1 MNNNNDRSW
10 NDNFKAYTE
19 YIVNHKN
26 YAGLPY
32 ERGKNGCVKWV
43 VAGESKQGI
52 ARTNWWNE
60 KCKQHDIPIQK
71 GCYAIIARLLH
82 PTKMHTC
89 QCCGKQ
95 LSIYAV
101 YPSKLL
107 LTKLKKDYDIN
118 VEQTSC
124 TIMEI
129 VQHHFNTEKDLK
141 YIAALFGVTSYA
153 NKTDLIEQIKRL
165 AQSEQSKYL
174 SPGVMSNCPD
184 RFDGFH
190 SDGLCCRER
199 TDKGRHKDNM
209 QTYTQDRRA
218 YEEWADGNYN
228 LANRLMGEFHKCT
241 VRYECPVCK
250 QMAQMSPDHIGP
262 ISLGFCH
269 STNFAPMCAS
279 CNSAKNNRFT
289 LSDVKKLIQLEN
301 NGQTVVSWHAKYI
314 WDKCKFNVNSDDDAK
329 KLSSIMAKCH
339 QNILKLFSVISE
351 KGGNELLMQYLHP
364 EYSLYDYRFKNFNPM
379 KLEELQI
386 IEKPLTSKNKRK
398 NQERYIRI
406 AFESLRDFSKKDNRK
421 VLFYTDRKD
430 IQEQTDQIIGLLND
444 KKMSEAKAKLN
455 DTIEKLCDYVE
466 NGD

>member
-1 MNNNNDRSW
+1 
-10 NDNFKAYTE
+10 
-19 YIVNHKN
+19 
-26 YAGLPY
+26 
-32 ERGKNGCVKWV
+32 
-43 VAGESKQGI
+43 
-52 ARTNWWNE
+52 
-60 KCKQHDIPIQK
+60 
-71 GCYAIIARLLH
+71 
-82 PTKMHTC
+82 
-89 QCCGKQ
+89 
-95 LSIYAV
+95 
-101 YPSKLL
+101 
-107 LTKLKKDYDIN
+107 
-118 VEQTSC
+118 
-124 TIMEI
+124 
-129 VQHHFNTEKDLK
+129 
-141 YIAALFGVTSYA
+141 
-153 NKTDLIEQIKRL
+153 
-165 AQSEQSKYL
+165 
-174 SPGVMSNCPD
+174 
-184 RFDGFH
+184 
-190 SDGLCCRER
+190 
-199 TDKGRHKDNM
+199 
-209 QTYTQDRRA
+209 
-218 YEEWADGNYN
+218 
-228 LANRLMGEFHKCT
+228 MGEFHKCT